1 MARLAFS
8 TNAYTAFDL
17 PDAVRRIADHGYDG
31 VELLADEPHAYFPDF
46 DAEDRRELQAAL
58 DETGIEVSNVNA
70 NTTTGYYDDAPP
82 SSFFEP
88 SIINADEEM
97 RAWRVAYTK
106 QAIDLAAAV
115 DAPAVCVASG
125 RPLPGNPPEEAREY
139 LLESLTEIA
148 DYAESEGV
156 SVGIE
161 FEPEMLVE
169 STAEALD
176 LVDDIGSDA
185 FGINLDLGHVA
196 VYGDDPAESIRQ
208 CAGHITGIH
217 LEDIVGGI
225 RGKHY
230 HRIPGEGDLDFAAMF
245 DALDDIGYD
254 GFATLEL
261 YTYPDDPD
269 RAAAAAMDALEQYAD

>member
-31 VELLADEPHAYFPDF
+31 VELLADDPHAYFPDF
-46 DAEDRRELQAAL
+46 DAEDRSDLQDAL
-58 DETGIEVSNVNA
+58 DETGIEVANVNA

-106 QAIDLAAAV
+106 EAIDLAAAV
-115 DAPAVCVASG
+115 GAPAVCVASG

-139 LLESLTEIA
+139 LLESLAAIT

-161 FEPEMLVE
+161 FEPELLVE

-176 LVDDIGSDA
+176 VVEAVGSDA
-185 FGINLDLGHVA
+185 LGVNLDLGHVA
-196 VYGDDPAESIRQ
+196 VYGDDPAESVRQ

-269 RAAAAAMDALEQYAD
+269 GAAAAAMDALEQYAE